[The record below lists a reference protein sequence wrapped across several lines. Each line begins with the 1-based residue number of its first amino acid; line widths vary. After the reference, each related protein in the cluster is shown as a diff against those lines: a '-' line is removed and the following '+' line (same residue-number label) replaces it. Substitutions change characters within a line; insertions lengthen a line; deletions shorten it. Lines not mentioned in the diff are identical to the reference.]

1 MAAHQGKSAKNISTS
16 LKKGDTVKVI
26 AGRDK
31 GAEGKVIQ
39 VLREEQR
46 VIVEGVNLVTKH
58 IKVGQTN
65 RGTRTGGIETHEAP
79 IHVSNVALV
88 DPESKKPTRVRAEVK
103 TVEKNGVS
111 IPQKVRVATK
121 SGKEIKSND

>member
-1 MAAHQGKSAKNISTS
+1 MASI
-16 LKKGDTVKVI
+16 KKGDLVVVI
-26 AGRDK
+26 AGARESRGGDR
-31 GAEGKVIQ
+31 GKTGRVIE
-39 VLREEQR
+39 VLREQDR

-103 TVEKNGVS
+103 SVEKNGVS

>member
-1 MAAHQGKSAKNISTS
+1 MASI
-16 LKKGDTVKVI
+16 KKGDLVQVI
-26 AGRDK
+26 AGAREARGGDR
-31 GAEGKVIQ
+31 GKTGR
-39 VLREEQR
+39 VLEVLIEQDR
-46 VIVEGVNLVTKH
+46 VIVEGINLVTKH

-88 DPESKKPTRVRAEVK
+88 DPETKKPTRVRAEVK
-103 TVEKNGVS
+103 NVEKNGVS

>member
-1 MAAHQGKSAKNISTS
+1 MASI
-16 LKKGDTVKVI
+16 KKGDLVVVI
-26 AGRDK
+26 AGARVWRGGDR
-31 GAEGKVIQ
+31 GKTGRVIE
-39 VLREEQR
+39 VLREQNR

-88 DPESKKPTRVRAEVK
+88 DPESKKPTRVRRETK